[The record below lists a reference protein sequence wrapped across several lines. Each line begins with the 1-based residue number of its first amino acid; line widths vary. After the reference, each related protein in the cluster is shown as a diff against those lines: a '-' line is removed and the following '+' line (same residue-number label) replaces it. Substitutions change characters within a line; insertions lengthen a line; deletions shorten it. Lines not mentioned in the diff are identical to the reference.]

1 MTGIDIVAPLAAMQ
15 DVHRAAHCIRRH
27 LEHEV
32 LAPHDLTW
40 TLWSILW
47 VAWRKGEIDAYELA
61 LEAGVG
67 EPTLSGALDA
77 LETRGLATRSGH
89 PDDTRPVLVSLTPSG
104 EALMAAVVPLVA
116 AQESALT
123 STLTPDER
131 RVLWTSLRKVV
142 AAIDAAAP
150 PPARSR

>member
-1 MTGIDIVAPLAAMQ
+1 MTGIDTVAPLAAMQ
-15 DVHRAAHCIRRH
+15 DVHRAAHSIRRH

-40 TLWSILW
+40 TLWSVLW
-47 VAWRKGEIDAYELA
+47 VAWRKGEIEAYELA
-61 LEAGVG
+61 
-67 EPTLSGALDA
+67 
-77 LETRGLATRSGH
+77 TRTGH
-89 PDDTRPVLVSLTPSG
+89 PDATRRVLVSLTPSG

-131 RVLWTSLRKVV
+131 RVRWTSLRKVV

>member
-1 MTGIDIVAPLAAMQ
+1 MTGIDTVAPLAAMQ
-15 DVHRAAHCIRRH
+15 DVHRAAHCIRRR

-61 LEAGVG
+61 
-67 EPTLSGALDA
+67 
-77 LETRGLATRSGH
+77 TRTGH

-150 PPARSR
+150 PRARSR